1 MMNYPLKLKQIKR
14 KTESTLGIRVF
25 PNSTIPRGTDM
36 YIDLQEVT
44 PLENIKTVFDIGAN
58 VGQSAL
64 EYAERFGNA
73 QIYSFEPVSTTYQ
86 KLVSATKN
94 IARVHCF
101 RLAMGGEA
109 GESSINVHP
118 DSLGSSMAHETG
130 GAVEKIS
137 VTTPS
142 DFAREHGLGKIDFMK
157 VDTEGFDLQVLAGAA
172 PLLREQ
178 RIRFV
183 MAECEPLPVTGY
195 FVSFCA
201 LAEFFKNL
209 PYKLFGIYRQ
219 QPEWPVVRP
228 GLVAWDRRYRCLA
241 VL

>member
-1 MMNYPLKLKQIKR
+1 MNYPLKLKQIKR

-25 PNSTIPRGTDM
+25 PNSSLPRGTDM
-36 YIDLQEVT
+36 YIDLQDVAK
-44 PLENIKTVFDIGAN
+44 LEDVKTVFDIGAN

-64 EYAERFGNA
+64 EYSERFRSAN
-73 QIYSFEPVSTTYQ
+73 IYSFEPVSTTYDR
-86 KLVSATKN
+86 LVCAAKHLE
-94 IARVHCF
+94 RVHCF
-101 RLAMGGEA
+101 RLAMGSRP
-109 GESSINVHP
+109 GESIINVHP
-118 DSLGSSMAHETG
+118 DTLGSSMAHETG
-130 GAVEKIS
+130 GAAEKIV

-142 DFAREHGLGKIDFMK
+142 EFAREHKIETIDFMK
-157 VDTEGFDLQVLAGAA
+157 VDTEGFDLEVLAGAA

-201 LAEFFKNL
+201 LADFFKSY

-219 QPEWPVVRP
+219 QPD
-228 GLVAWDRRYRCLA
+228 WDGRRSLLYFN
-241 VL
+241 VLFICDELGG